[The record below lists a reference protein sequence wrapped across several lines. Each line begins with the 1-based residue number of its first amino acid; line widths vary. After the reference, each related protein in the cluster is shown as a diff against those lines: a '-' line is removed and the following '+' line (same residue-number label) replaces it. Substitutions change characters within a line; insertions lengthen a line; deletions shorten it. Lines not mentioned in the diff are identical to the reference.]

1 MSKNKI
7 AIVFGGQSS
16 EHDATCKSFYFVY
29 ERILSPGLRSDLEV
43 SHIVYITRDGKAVV
57 TEFDSKLKA
66 QDYETASKQIDLVNA
81 IKFIKEQD
89 LFVYGILYGQHGEDG
104 VIQGVMD
111 FFSIRS
117 NLGNIFACSI
127 GMSKFHLNQYVKG
140 NFIDI
145 KVPLTACIRDSKQI
159 EKQLQE
165 FEDRDIVVKPSSL
178 GSSVLT
184 EKFLYNSKS
193 KKTVISLIKQIL
205 EFDSKALVQE
215 YIKGT
220 EYSCGC
226 LEKDGKV
233 IQLPAIKIETA
244 GGFFGQKEKFIE
256 GYSKETIVAEG
267 DEDKLLKIAKKTAQK
282 MFEELEFRNAVRFD
296 YIITDKEAY
305 FLETNPLP
313 GILRGSI
320 LPRMLRTQG
329 WDVEDLIAICFDNE
343 NRKRKASTDFNFE
356 INV

>member
-29 ERILSPGLRSDLEV
+29 ERVLSPGLRKDLEV
-43 SHIVYITRDGKAVV
+43 SHIIYITRDGKAVV
-57 TEFDSKLKA
+57 TKFNPKLNA
-66 QDYETASKQIDLVNA
+66 QDYETASSPIELTDA
-81 IKFIKEQD
+81 IKLIKEEN

-111 FFSIRS
+111 FFSIKS
-117 NLGNIFACSI
+117 NLGNVFACSI
-127 GMSKFHLNQYVKG
+127 GMSKFHLNQYVRD
-140 NFIDI
+140 NFKKI
-145 KVPLTACIRDSKQI
+145 KVPLTACIKNSKNI
-159 EKQLQE
+159 EKQLE
-165 FEDRDIVVKPSSL
+165 VFSDRDIVVKPSSL

-184 EKFLYNSKS
+184 EKFLYNSKT
-193 KKTVISLIKQIL
+193 KKKVIDLIKQIL

-215 YIKGT
+215 YVKGT

-233 IQLPAIKIETA
+233 MQLPSIRIETA

-256 GYSKETIVAEG
+256 GYSKETIVDEK
-267 DEDKLLKIAKKTAQK
+267 DEDKLLKIAKNTAQE
-282 MFEELEFRNAVRFD
+282 MFEELDFRNVVRFD
-296 YIITDKEAY
+296 YIITDKDVY

-329 WDVEDLIAICFDNE
+329 WDVENLIEICFDNE
-343 NRKRKASTDFNFE
+343 NRKRKAQTDFNFE